1 MCRLYGKVCVL
12 FRTRLIFSRINSPN
26 ICSNKRAG
34 FLICQQITTADVVYK
49 RLPPAGR
56 QDVSPSR
63 FFV

>member
-1 MCRLYGKVCVL
+1 M
-12 FRTRLIFSRINSPN
+12 NSPN
-26 ICSNKRAG
+26 FCSNKRAG

>member
-12 FRTRLIFSRINSPN
+12 FRTRLIFPRMNSPN
-26 ICSNKRAG
+26 ICSNQRAG

>member
-1 MCRLYGKVCVL
+1 MKDAPCP
-12 FRTRLIFSRINSPN
+12 RINGPN
-26 ICSNKRAG
+26 ISSNKTAG

-56 QDVSPSR
+56 QEIRPSR

>member
-34 FLICQQITTADVVYK
+34 FLICQQITTADFVYK

-56 QDVSPSR
+56 QEIRPSR